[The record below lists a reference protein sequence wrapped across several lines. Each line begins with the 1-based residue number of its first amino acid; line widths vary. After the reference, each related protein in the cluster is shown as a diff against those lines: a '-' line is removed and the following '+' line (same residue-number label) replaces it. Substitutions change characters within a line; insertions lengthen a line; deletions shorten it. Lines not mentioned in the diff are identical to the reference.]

1 MNKRLLTFLMAMLFF
16 SSFSQYKLD
25 YDKDSKWF
33 WDFNFGT
40 TWHTTDV
47 KTKFDGGF
55 GFTVGKSFNFNYGK
69 IFSFDVRARFLS
81 GDWRGQNK
89 TFTVLD
95 SNYPNDGVY
104 SNDKHNY
111 KTQYGGVVENF
122 ETAVR
127 RLSAELVIHLN
138 AVRETSGWDP
148 YIFGGIGYSWTR
160 TKGDLIDSLG
170 NMYAYSAGESYN
182 FIKLAQMLDRKYE
195 SDLDNGFKQFTPTLM
210 PSIGFGLGYQVS
222 KRVSLGIEHKTTFTQ
237 DDIFDGVVK
246 EGKYLQDMY
255 HYTSGYIRFQ
265 IRSKKYE
272 ENNPTEETRV
282 VQVQEEEVFT
292 QPPVVTLYNPSTS
305 RSVVNNQ
312 NFTIN
317 SKIQYVRTK
326 ENVTFKQEGL
336 DVNTFSFNNN
346 SKLFS
351 RNVTLKE
358 GENHFIIKGLN
369 EYGADSVQFIIVY
382 EKPVGVPPIVN
393 ITQPSQD
400 FLTVNASNYNFKA
413 IVENVTNKTQIS
425 LNLNGAI
432 VSQFTYNTATRVV
445 EANLVL
451 VQGNNLITIS
461 ATNEYGADS
470 KTTAINYVVPTTP
483 TRTPTTPSKPAPTTP
498 TPRTPSGG
506 TTPTPVRVP
515 R

>member
-1 MNKRLLTFLMAMLFF
+1 MKKRLLTFLLATLVF
-16 SSFSQYKLD
+16 SGFSQYKLD
-25 YDKDSKWF
+25 YDNDSKWF
-33 WDFNFGT
+33 WDFNLGT
-40 TWHTTDV
+40 TWQTTDV

-69 IFSFDVRARFLS
+69 IFSFDLRARFLS

-95 SNYPNDGVY
+95 SNYTGVY
-104 SNDKHNY
+104 SSVYHDY
-111 KTQYGGVVENF
+111 KTQYGGTVENF

-160 TKGDLIDSLG
+160 TKGDLTDSLG
-170 NMYAYSAGESYN
+170 NMYTYSSSESYN

-195 SDLDNGFKQFTPTLM
+195 SDLDNGFKQFTPMLM

-246 EGKYLQDMY
+246 QGKHLQDMY
-255 HYTSGYIRFQ
+255 HYSSGYIRFQ
-265 IRSKKYE
+265 IKSRKYE
-272 ENNPTEETRV
+272 DD
-282 VQVQEEEVFT
+282 VQSYEPPIEEVVNREDEVI

-305 RSVVNNQ
+305 RSVVNNE

-326 ENVTFKQEGL
+326 DDVTFKQEGVE
-336 DVNTFSFNNN
+336 VNTFSFNDN

-351 RNVTLKE
+351 RNVVLTE
-358 GENHFIIKGLN
+358 GENHFIIRGQN
-369 EYGADSVQFIIVY
+369 AYGIDSVVFIIVF
-382 EKPVGVPPIVN
+382 EKPQGVPPVVK

-400 FLTVNASNYNFKA
+400 FSTVNSSTYAFKA
-413 IVENVTNKTQIS
+413 VVENVTNKSQIS

-432 VSQFTYNTATRVV
+432 VSQFTYNAATRVV
-445 EANLVL
+445 EASLVL

-461 ATNEYGADS
+461 ATNEFGADS
-470 KTTAINYVVPTTP
+470 KTTAINYVILATP
-483 TRTPTTPSKPAPTTP
+483 NRTPTTPSNPVPTTP

-506 TTPTPVRVP
+506 TTPAPVRVP